1 MQSKLE
7 QGRRTIF
14 TTNQI
19 FNIFQLFI
27 LAATIALLFPIDGY
41 QIFIIE
47 YRCKKKKLLFY
58 RSSAHWNM
66 VLQAFRNNREI
77 DFNARHVAPTS
88 IYAIPFCNLLR
99 GSNWIF
105 LVSISLPFSVCHSIT
120 DG

>member
-27 LAATIALLFPIDGY
+27 LATTIALLFSIDGY

-47 YRCKKKKLLFY
+47 YRCKKKITF
-58 RSSAHWNM
+58 
-66 VLQAFRNNREI
+66 
-77 DFNARHVAPTS
+77 
-88 IYAIPFCNLLR
+88 
-99 GSNWIF
+99 
-105 LVSISLPFSVCHSIT
+105 LPFVSSLKY
-120 DG
+120 GFAGFSK

>member
-47 YRCKKKKLLFY
+47 YRCKKKKI
-58 RSSAHWNM
+58 
-66 VLQAFRNNREI
+66 AF
-77 DFNARHVAPTS
+77 
-88 IYAIPFCNLLR
+88 
-99 GSNWIF
+99 
-105 LVSISLPFSVCHSIT
+105 LPFVSSLKY
-120 DG
+120 GFAGFSK